1 MPAETIET
9 ERLILVRP
17 QMQHLASYVAYCA
30 SDRARFV
37 GGPFDAA
44 KAFEKLC
51 AMAGHWT
58 LRGFGRYVI
67 TLRDT
72 GEAIGHVGA
81 LQIDDSELPEM
92 TWTLWTDEA
101 EGQGYAFEAARAYL
115 AQAAAVTGTTEL
127 LIRIDP
133 NNARSHDLAAR
144 LEATI
149 DPMAPPPYRPDVVT
163 YRVRTAGSV

>member
-17 QMQHLASYVAYCA
+17 ENQHLATYVAYCA
-30 SDRARFV
+30 SDRAQFV

-51 AMAGHWT
+51 SMAGHWT

-67 TLRDT
+67 TLRAT

-81 LQIDDSELPEM
+81 LQIDDATVPEM
-92 TWTLWTDEA
+92 TWTLWTDAA

-115 AQAAAVTGTTEL
+115 AQAAAATGANAL
-127 LIRIDP
+127 IIRINR
-133 NNARSHDLAAR
+133 NNLRSQNLAVR
-144 LEATI
+144 LGASRDMEA
-149 DPMAPPPYRPDVVT
+149 PSPHWMPDAVT
-163 YRVRTAGSV
+163 YHVPTGD